1 MNDYITETFNNQP
14 IVQVS
19 GKKYCINSITD
30 HLPITRPELLQQVID
45 EMTEVMDYTVADF
58 LIGEEDRGGYICALM
73 SVAWKKP
80 FTLTKWNPSGFEGD
94 VLIEFRNAYTHG
106 NLYLNGIKDMKGKK
120 VIIVEDIIDTG
131 GTIIAMTNLLRAH
144 DIEVIG
150 IIAIAEK
157 VDYKGLERIKQQT
170 GITPKVLVSFLSNES
185 KSHVISRYNS

>member
-30 HLPITRPELLQQVID
+30 HLPITQPELLQQIIN
-45 EMTEVMDYTVADF
+45 EMTEKMNYESVDF
-58 LIGEEDRGGYICALM
+58 LVGEEDRGGYICALM

-106 NLYLNGIKDMKGKK
+106 NLYLNGIKEMKGKK

-144 DIEVIG
+144 SVEVVG
-150 IIAIAEK
+150 IIAVAEK
-157 VDYKGLERIKQQT
+157 VDYKGLERIEQET
-170 GITPKVLVSFLSNES
+170 GITPKVLVSFSSNEA
-185 KSHVISRYNS
+185 KSSVINRYNS